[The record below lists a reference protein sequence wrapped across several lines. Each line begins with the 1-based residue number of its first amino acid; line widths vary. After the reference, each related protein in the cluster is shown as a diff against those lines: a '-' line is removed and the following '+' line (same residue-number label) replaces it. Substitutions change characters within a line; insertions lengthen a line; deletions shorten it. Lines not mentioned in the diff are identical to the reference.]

1 MAVSNDSIQA
11 NVDAGFERDIPQL
24 PPMLRQVFDSIECL
38 VGRVNH
44 LQTTV
49 DQLNMAMTN
58 LERIILERGIPPPS
72 PRPLPAPLYSSSKAA
87 SPSSILAAPGA
98 ARPRA
103 GEH

>member
-24 PPMLRQVFDSIECL
+24 PPMLRQVFESIECL

-44 LQTTV
+44 LQHTV

-72 PRPLPAPLYSSSKAA
+72 PRPLPAPLFFSS
-87 SPSSILAAPGA
+87 PGA
-98 ARPRA
+98 FLDT
-103 GEH
+103 